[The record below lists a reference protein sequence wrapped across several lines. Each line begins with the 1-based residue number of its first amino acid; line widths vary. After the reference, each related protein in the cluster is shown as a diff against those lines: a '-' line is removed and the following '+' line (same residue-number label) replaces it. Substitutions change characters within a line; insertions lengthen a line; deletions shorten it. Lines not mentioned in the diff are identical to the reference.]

1 MAGIEKKLAVFS
13 NTVLTDA
20 NRKKERLQSEID
32 KERDQAIHEHEL
44 EYLQDAYE
52 DIQKAV
58 SRCSKECNEEI
69 LKLEMQLKKEAIRKR
84 EAIIAD
90 VFCEVEKKLSA
101 FIESEE
107 YPAWLADAVDR
118 AERELLEGKKKIEV
132 LERDIP
138 LLSGREEDVCASS
151 ENIMGGARVYNL
163 DRNTF
168 SDYSIAAILEEEH
181 ERFLKTSGLSIRA

>member
-20 NRKKERLQSEID
+20 NRKKERLQSEIG

>member
-20 NRKKERLQSEID
+20 NQKKERLQSEID
-32 KERDQAIHEHEL
+32 KEREQAIHEHEL

-69 LKLEMQLKKEAIRKR
+69 LKLEMQLKKDAIRKR
-84 EAIIAD
+84 ESIIAD

-101 FIESEE
+101 FIASEE
-107 YPAWLADAVDR
+107 YPAWLAGAVER

-132 LERDIP
+132 LERDLP
-138 LLSGREEDVCASS
+138 LLSGRGEEVCATS

-181 ERFLKTSGLSIRA
+181 EKFLKTSGLSIRA

>member
-20 NRKKERLQSEID
+20 NEKKERLQKEID
-32 KERDQAIHEHEL
+32 REREQAIHEHEL

-58 SRCSKECNEEI
+58 SRCSKECNEEA
-69 LKLEMQLKKEAIRKR
+69 LKLELELKKDAIHKR
-84 EAIIAD
+84 EAIISE

-101 FIESEE
+101 FIASEE
-107 YPAWLADAVDR
+107 YPAWLADAVER
-118 AERELLEGKKKIEV
+118 AERELSEGRKKIEV
-132 LERDIP
+132 LERDLP
-138 LLSGREEDVCASS
+138 LLAGREEEIVAAS
-151 ENIMGGARVYNL
+151 ENLIGGARVYNL

-181 ERFLKTSGLSIRA
+181 EKFLKTSGLSIRA